1 MTDSLVNLF
10 KAIANS
16 PNEETLEQE
25 VIPQIGAYF
34 VAKRCRLFLI
44 SQLPP
49 KVSDLGKQAL
59 SRKHIVA
66 SI

>member
-16 PNEETLEQE
+16 PNEQTLEQE

-44 SQLPP
+44 SHRLLRRP
-49 KVSDLGKQAL
+49 KGYTQCDKCKPL
-59 SRKHIVA
+59 RI
-66 SI
+66 